1 MPKRHLEKAKEVL
14 RIESQVILDLITRID
29 DKFHKAV
36 ETILSI
42 NGKVIVMGMGK
53 SGLVG
58 RKLSATL
65 SSTGTPS
72 FFMHPGE
79 AAHGDLGGISERDLL
94 LLLSNSGET
103 GELIQILPNLKR
115 RNIPIIGIFG
125 NINSTLAKNCD
136 VFLDTSV
143 KKEACPMGIVPTAS
157 STAASAMGDALAISL
172 LDKRGFEEKDF
183 AEFHPGGSLGKRLL
197 TTVEDLMNTG
207 DLVPL
212 ISQDKNMKEVI
223 VHMTQK
229 GLGIV
234 GTFDENENLVGA
246 VSDGDLRRGLE
257 AGNALLD
264 KQASDLMS
272 LNPKWITKDQLAID
286 ALKIM
291 EQFAITSLFVFCK
304 ENKGKPLGIIHIHD
318 ILKYGI
324 MT

>member
-1 MPKRHLEKAKEVL
+1 MPRRHMEKAKEVL
-14 RIESQVILDLITRID
+14 RIESKVIADLIENID
-29 DKFHKAV
+29 ENFHKAV
-36 ETILSI
+36 ETILKI

-94 LLLSNSGET
+94 LLMSNSGET
-103 GELIQILPNLKR
+103 GELIQLMPNLRR
-115 RNIPIIGIFG
+115 RNIPIIGMFG
-125 NINSTLAKNCD
+125 NVNATLAESCD
-136 VFLDTSV
+136 VVLNTGVS
-143 KKEACPMGIVPTAS
+143 KEACPLGIVPTAS
-157 STAASAMGDALAISL
+157 SIAASAMGDALAISL

-197 TTVEDLMNTG
+197 TTVEDLMHKG
-207 DLVPL
+207 HLIPL
-212 ISQDKNMKEVI
+212 IRQDKKMKDVI

-229 GLGIV
+229 GLGVV
-234 GTFDENENLVGA
+234 GILDEKGNLAGVIT
-246 VSDGDLRRGLE
+246 DGDLRRGLE
-257 AGNALLD
+257 QGTSFINQKAVEI
-264 KQASDLMS
+264 MS
-272 LNPKWITKDQLAID
+272 RNPKWIKKDRLAID

-291 EQFAITSLFVFCK
+291 EEFSITSLFVFCD
-304 ENKGKPLGIIHIHD
+304 ENIGQPVGIIHIHD